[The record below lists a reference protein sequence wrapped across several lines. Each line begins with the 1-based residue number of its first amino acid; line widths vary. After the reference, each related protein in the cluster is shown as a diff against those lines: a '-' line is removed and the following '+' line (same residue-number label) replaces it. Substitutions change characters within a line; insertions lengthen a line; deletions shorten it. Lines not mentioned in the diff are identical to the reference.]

1 VATPTQTVPRNSGE
15 LEEML
20 HDPKKRGEIL
30 ASEKSLTDFIT
41 AYGEQQQGEGTDLN
55 RLVAEETQKQL
66 AAYLKDKDV
75 DNDNADRIKRLNLD
89 PQNKGR
95 GGKASMLTSYGQGA
109 AHNAHAPGAVLDGKF
124 ETAVDYLNT
133 IWHLNNKPDVQAKL
147 AEIRNA
153 ASSVSPADGG
163 FLVPE
168 VLRSQLLQ
176 ISLEKSVVRPQA
188 TVVPMDS
195 ARVPF
200 PTIDVTSNA
209 SSVFGGMVAYWGEE
223 SAALTDANPKFGRVE
238 LDAKKLTGLSVVPNE
253 LLQDSIISFSAL
265 IERLWPMTLAF
276 EEDSKFMTGT
286 GVGEPL
292 GFLGSANPASDRSSR
307 RGRAA
312 VGDDRVRERRQHVR
326 EHDAESLNNA
336 VWIIPGHHP
345 AAVHHGPLRG
355 HRRQQHVHRQRV
367 RPRPGHHVRPSDHRV
382 GEGQHPR
389 LPRRHRVRRPLLL
402 PGGRPAVHERVQLD
416 GLQVRQRPDRVP
428 HHPAR
433 RRPPVD
439 QVRDHPQERRQLAV
453 PVRRARRTSV
463 TPASPGINA
472 PGLASTRVGSVAPTG
487 THRLGETRWLR
498 THSAGW

>member
-30 ASEKSLTDFIT
+30 ASEKSLTEFIT
-41 AYGEQQQGEGTDLN
+41 AYGDQQQGDGTDLN

-66 AAYLKDKDV
+66 ADYMREKDV
-75 DNDNADRIKRLNLD
+75 DNDNSDRIKRLNLS

-124 ETAVDYLNT
+124 DSAVDYLNT
-133 IWHLNNKPDVQAKL
+133 IWHLNNKPEVQAKL

-168 VLRSQLLQ
+168 VLRSQLLE
-176 ISLEKSVVRPQA
+176 ISLEKSVVRSQA

-223 SAALTDANPKFGRVE
+223 GAALLDANPKFGRVE

-276 EEDSKFMTGT
+276 EEDSKFMTGA

-292 GFLGSANPASDRSSR
+292 GFLGAGNPAAI
-307 RGRAA
+307 AA
-312 VGDDRVRERRQHVR
+312 G
-326 EHDAESLNNA
+326 AEAGQPSATIVYENVVNMYARMLPSSLNNA
-336 VWIIPGHHP
+336 VWIISPDTIPQLFTMALSVGTGGNSMFIVNASGPGP
-345 AAVHHGPLRG
+345 ATLFGRPIIVSEKANTLGSRG
-355 HRRQQHVHRQRV
+355 DIAFVDLSYYLVGDRQSMSASSSTDYKFGNDQTAFRIIQRV
-367 RPRPGHHVRPSDHRV
+367 D
-382 GEGQHPR
+382 
-389 LPRRHRVRRPLLL
+389 
-402 PGGRPAVHERVQLD
+402 GRPWIKSAITPKNGGNSLSPFVELA
-416 GLQVRQRPDRVP
+416 
-428 HHPAR
+428 AR
-433 RRPPVD
+433 
-439 QVRDHPQERRQLAV
+439 
-453 PVRRARRTSV
+453 
-463 TPASPGINA
+463 
-472 PGLASTRVGSVAPTG
+472 
-487 THRLGETRWLR
+487 
-498 THSAGW
+498 

>member
-1 VATPTQTVPRNSGE
+1 VATPTVTVPQNADE
-15 LEEML
+15 LAEMFSDPTFLKKFGNQEEL
-20 HDPKKRGEIL
+20 RDWV
-30 ASEKSLTDFIT
+30 T
-41 AYGEQQQGEGTDLN
+41 AYGQKAQGEGTDLN

-89 PQNKGR
+89 PQNKRR

-133 IWHLNNKPDVQAKL
+133 IWHLNNSQDAAAKL

-168 VLRSQLLQ
+168 VLRSQLLE

-276 EEDSKFMTGT
+276 EEDSKFMSGS

-292 GFLGSANPASDRSSR
+292 GFLGAGNPAAI
-307 RGRAA
+307 AA
-312 VGDDRVRERRQHVR
+312 A
-326 EHDAESLNNA
+326 AESGQTAQTIVYENVVNMYARMMPSSLNNA
-336 VWIIPGHHP
+336 VWIISPDTIPQLFTMALSVGTGGNSMFIVNASGPGP
-345 AAVHHGPLRG
+345 ATLFGRPIIVSEKANTLGSRG
-355 HRRQQHVHRQRV
+355 DIAFCDLSYYLVGDRQSMSASSSTDYKFGNDQTAFRIIQRV
-367 RPRPGHHVRPSDHRV
+367 D
-382 GEGQHPR
+382 
-389 LPRRHRVRRPLLL
+389 
-402 PGGRPAVHERVQLD
+402 GRPWIKSAITPKNGGNSLSPFVELA
-416 GLQVRQRPDRVP
+416 
-428 HHPAR
+428 AR
-433 RRPPVD
+433 
-439 QVRDHPQERRQLAV
+439 
-453 PVRRARRTSV
+453 
-463 TPASPGINA
+463 
-472 PGLASTRVGSVAPTG
+472 
-487 THRLGETRWLR
+487 
-498 THSAGW
+498 